1 MSRLKLM
8 LITNDVEIA
17 THAVDCGVDRLF
29 VDMETRGKEE
39 RQGHLDT
46 HRAEH
51 TPDDVRRL
59 RAALPGAEILTRV
72 NPLYHGSGDEV
83 DALVAAGADYLML
96 PMFRT
101 AEEVSE
107 FLDLV
112 AGRAGV
118 TLLLETP
125 QALVRIDEI
134 LEHRA
139 RIDEIHVGLNDLHL
153 GMGLDF
159 MFELLAGGLIDYL
172 AHKIRA
178 AGVRFGFGGIA
189 RIGEGMVP
197 AELVLGE
204 HVRLGSELVILSR
217 AFHNQARSLA
227 ELRVSIDLA
236 EEIRKLRAREAEF
249 RAAGPE
255 LLEENRARL
264 RESVRAFARQRR
276 ARVAAGG

>member
-83 DALVAAGADYLML
+83 NSLIAAGADYLML

-159 MFELLAGGLIDYL
+159 MFELLAGGLIEYL
-172 AHKIRA
+172 AGKIHA

-204 HVRLGSELVILSR
+204 HVRLGSALVILSR
-217 AFHNQARSLA
+217 AFHNQATTLA
-227 ELRVSIDLA
+227 ELEAALDLA
-236 EEIRKLRAREAEF
+236 GEIRKLRARETEF
-249 RAAGPE
+249 RAAGLE
-255 LLEENRARL
+255 RLEENRRQLQARV
-264 RESVRAFARQRR
+264 REFARQRR